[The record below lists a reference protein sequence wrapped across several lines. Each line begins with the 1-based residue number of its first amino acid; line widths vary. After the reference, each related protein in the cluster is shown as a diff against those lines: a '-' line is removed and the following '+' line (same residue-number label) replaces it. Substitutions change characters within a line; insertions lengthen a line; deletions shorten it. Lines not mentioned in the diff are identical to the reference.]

1 MNKTRGLYNNRN
13 FLNSRGN
20 SLYEKRGLKTS
31 HERALKDIQETNF
44 YKNML
49 QEIIQQ
55 ENNEKVVSVSN
66 DKENI
71 AVLAPVESA
80 VSGTELFELNFLNN
94 INIPVTQR
102 SSDLQKSE
110 EYETTTVEVPI
121 NKETNITS
129 NTEEVENE
137 NEESVIESAL
147 REEQDEEEEQLQQIK
162 EENYRNFVIY
172 YEVMLDMYKSEFIN
186 KIKDKLNNK
195 LENIRNDNDINNYS
209 VDDMLNMMKQ
219 TIIVYLEHDRKDI
232 KKKMQTIEN
241 KDENKNKSKDKI
253 SSKTYKK
260 HNDNIEE
267 IDNIIKTINEFTIE
281 V

>member
-31 HERALKDIQETNF
+31 YERALKDIQETNF

>member
-31 HERALKDIQETNF
+31 YERALKDIQETNF

-162 EENYRNFVIY
+162 EENYRNFVIN

-186 KIKDKLNNK
+186 KINDKLNNK